1 MKKEEYI
8 KKFKVLDDILD
19 DLWEKEEFYEHSRVM
34 KEVSG
39 LLDQMDADPDL
50 TAEDRLYINST
61 MINYDRRKK

>member
-1 MKKEEYI
+1 MTKEEYI

-19 DLWEKEEFYEHSRVM
+19 DLWEKEEHYEHNVVL
-34 KEVSG
+34 KEKLD

-50 TAEDRLYINST
+50 TAEDRLYVNST